1 MSIASAQGDSLFNAS
16 FLERSL
22 KTLEEKLEKLRRAL

>member
-1 MSIASAQGDSLFNAS
+1 MSVASTQGDSLFNVS
-16 FLERSL
+16 LLERSI